1 MDLVLNKKEMLLM
14 ETINKEKNK
23 TPDEKMADQLAE
35 KEYRKEN
42 KKVIEKDA
50 LIACKNSMQDSMD
63 RVFEKVLKDNGAD
76 ETTLQIALLQF
87 YKIDNRNAY
96 INEFGKTTV
105 QHDYLNEV
113 YDKTLKTVYN
123 KWKKHVEYCQFQDNI
138 KQQEELKKQ
147 LEQELQDEKFERN
160 VKTVFSIL
168 KTIAIIILAP
178 IVLLFIF
185 ISMCAKDK

>member
-23 TPDEKMADQLAE
+23 TPDEKMADKLAE

-42 KKVIEKDA
+42 KKAIEKDS
-50 LIACKNSMQDSMD
+50 LIACKNSMQNSMD

-96 INEFGKTTV
+96 INEFGKTTI
-105 QHDYLNEV
+105 QQDYLNEV

-160 VKTVFSIL
+160 VRTVFSIL